1 MELHRITRQIHCK
14 AVEQRATL
22 IHRQYNRDWG
32 TSYSRPTIDPHLT
45 SPLLQ
50 NPGGATA
57 KVCRKITI
65 NDEMNLF
72 FKLQSLFGTFIH
84 TYIQIYTAPKIVRTN
99 LSFLR
104 VLFDKISSVHCVC
117 ILWATKMIDN
127 WLIDLKKNIFRSLEM
142 ASPGTSTVPIVS
154 AHFRCIFDSVC
165 PTFTRRHV
173 CYWSAHERARCY
185 VVPPKSLTCTHLCL
199 ASVQYVC
206 DCRVYTGWSDVT
218 KSMVTI
224 RSPFCGYNMA

>member
-1 MELHRITRQIHCK
+1 MDSHTIAVQQSTHSERKSSGAARGGRGEASPYGWTSKNYVLCVCFHC
-14 AVEQRATL
+14 
-22 IHRQYNRDWG
+22 HG
-32 TSYSRPTIDPHLT
+32 TSSYHTTNTLQGRRAKSHVDTQTIQPGLGDSRPPINPYLT

-117 ILWATKMIDN
+117 IL
-127 WLIDLKKNIFRSLEM
+127 
-142 ASPGTSTVPIVS
+142 
-154 AHFRCIFDSVC
+154 
-165 PTFTRRHV
+165 
-173 CYWSAHERARCY
+173 
-185 VVPPKSLTCTHLCL
+185 
-199 ASVQYVC
+199 
-206 DCRVYTGWSDVT
+206 
-218 KSMVTI
+218 
-224 RSPFCGYNMA
+224 